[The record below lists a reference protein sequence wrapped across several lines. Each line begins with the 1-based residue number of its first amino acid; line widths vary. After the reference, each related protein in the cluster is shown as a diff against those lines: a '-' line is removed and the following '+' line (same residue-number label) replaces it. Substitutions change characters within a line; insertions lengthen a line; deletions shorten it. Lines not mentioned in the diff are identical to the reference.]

1 MLGNM
6 MNTGKQGLF
15 KARKPYQ
22 LLLIILAAVEL
33 SVAVYFDSMLE
44 TESLADGEQLV
55 LDEGWKLT
63 ADSLVLASDIMLPYY
78 IEGDVMD
85 RAYRVTR
92 RLPDQLPNTNA
103 SLSLETSMSSL
114 EVYVDDQRIYR
125 FTGDQTPW
133 GRPVLGGGFTHFIRL
148 PDWAAGKELSLKMEF
163 SANNTFAGRIKA
175 PVIGTKSD
183 QILSEMR
190 ELPSL
195 AFGFI
200 FLFTGLVCALTA
212 LGLRR
217 GIERDS
223 IWYFGW
229 LEIALGA
236 WVFTQNCA
244 KILIIRNPVLPM
256 NFSLAALFFLPYVLI
271 QYVRVSYH
279 VIERKLKPFQYA
291 AYLFLAAYI
300 AGGIGQYT
308 GLFQYTDMLP
318 IAGLSLIV
326 YIIAL
331 SIVLLV
337 DYKKGNRELISFL
350 AAAGVLLVTVAA
362 EEILLLM
369 KIAVDNAVLL
379 HLGMS
384 LCGAVLLVHSAKII
398 SQGRRTQFREQML
411 LELAYT
417 DSLTGLSN
425 RTAYENRIAEISTGA
440 RRTTVVGILLCDVN
454 DLKPINDSLGH
465 AAGDQLLK
473 DFAVRITDMLP
484 YGSEIYRIG
493 GDEFV
498 ALISDITEER
508 LQMLSDRITTTEF
521 SIASCDYSVAV
532 GQSLFRRDR
541 HTSFERIIKEADDRM
556 YLRKVGMKSEV
567 SQRQDA

>member
-1 MLGNM
+1 
-6 MNTGKQGLF
+6 
-15 KARKPYQ
+15 
-22 LLLIILAAVEL
+22 
-33 SVAVYFDSMLE
+33 MLE
-44 TESLADGEQLV
+44 TEPLRDRSQLV
-55 LDEGWKLT
+55 LDRGWRLS
-63 ADSLVLASDIMLPYY
+63 ADSMVLASDVMLPYY
-78 IEGDVMD
+78 IEGDVAG
-85 RAYRVTR
+85 RTYKVTR
-92 RLPDQLPNTNA
+92 RLPEQLPNSNA

-114 EVYVDDQRIYR
+114 EVYVDDRRIYT

-148 PDWAAGKELSLKMEF
+148 PDWAAGREITLQMKFAS
-163 SANNTFAGRIKA
+163 NNTFAGRIKA

-195 AFGFI
+195 AFGFL
-200 FLFTGLVCALTA
+200 FLFTGLVCTLTA
-212 LGLRR
+212 LGLRK

-223 IWYFGW
+223 LWYFGW

-271 QYVRVSYH
+271 QYVGVSYH
-279 VIERKLKPFQYA
+279 VIERKLKPFRYA
-291 AYLFLAAYI
+291 ASLFLAAYI

-308 GLFQYTDMLP
+308 GFFQYTDMLP
-318 IAGLSLIV
+318 AAGLALIV
-326 YIIAL
+326 YIVAL
-331 SIVLLV
+331 STVLLV

-350 AAAGVLLVTVAA
+350 AAAAVLLTTVAA
-362 EEILLLM
+362 EEVLLVM
-369 KIAVDNAVLL
+369 KIAVDNAVVL

-384 LCGAVLLVHSAKII
+384 LCGAVLLAHSAKVI
-398 SQGRRTQFREQML
+398 SQGQRTEFREQML

-425 RTAYENRIAEISTGA
+425 RTAYENRVREISADT

-498 ALISDITEER
+498 AMIDGITEER
-508 LQMLSDRITTTEF
+508 LQMLSERITSTQF
-521 SIASCDYSVAV
+521 SISGCDYSVAL
-532 GQSLFRRDR
+532 GESLFRRGR
-541 HTSFERIIKEADDRM
+541 HTSIDQIIKEADERM
-556 YLRKVGMKSEV
+556 YMRKVGMKSELIK
-567 SQRQDA
+567 RQDA